1 MRLLLS
7 SDLLPSKFLNVIAS
21 GVPEMMDLLACF
33 FPGGLMD
40 SPEKFRAGFP
50 GVVETTMSH
59 LKIIQDRA
67 LKGESFSWMIML
79 LIVY

>member
-1 MRLLLS
+1 M
-7 SDLLPSKFLNVIAS
+7 IAS

-50 GVVETTMSH
+50 GVVEATMSH

-67 LKGESFSWMIML
+67 LKGEPYDYASDCLLNLHLKDYSFNLRKWLEES
-79 LIVY
+79 

>member
-1 MRLLLS
+1 MRRLLS